1 MATVLDQ
8 VDDEFTDIYRHTE
21 VRRIVFDA
29 RGNQLRQA
37 LSGTKTHETW
47 SFPSK
52 RWRRAVTGETALELV
67 IAKRFEAEAG
77 VLDFNPQPCRIEG
90 EVRGRPTMALP
101 DFAAV
106 EIGCVPVLGEAK
118 RNWAQFDRTAALRQK
133 ALTMK
138 GAERLGWNYRQVTA
152 DSIGTLAYRENLDEV
167 TAHRFA
173 HVPVR
178 QEQAAI
184 AALAQNGAMPI
195 ADLCDEMKETVP
207 RGQALV
213 CALMVC
219 RLVEIDLRTPIDA
232 RSIVRRAP
240 VLPFAF
246 PRIRL

>member
-8 VDDEFTDIYRHTE
+8 VDDEFTDIFRHTE

-37 LSGTKTHETW
+37 LSGTRTHETW

-52 RWRRAVTGETALELV
+52 RWRRALTGETALELV

-90 EVRGRPTMALP
+90 EVRGTPTMALP

-118 RNWAQFDRTAALRQK
+118 RDWRQFDKTAALRQK

-138 GAERLGWNYRQVTA
+138 GAERLGWDYRQVTA
-152 DSIGTLAYRENLDEV
+152 DSVGPLAYRENLDEV

-173 HVPVR
+173 HVPIR
-178 QEQAAI
+178 QEQAAV
-184 AALAQNGAMPI
+184 ASLARHGSMTV
-195 ADLCDEMKETVP
+195 ADLADEIGETAS
-207 RGQALV
+207 RGQALI
-213 CALMVC
+213 CALMVR
-219 RLVEIDLRTPIDA
+219 RLADIDLRVPLGS
-232 RSIVRRAP
+232 RSVVRKPPRM
-240 VLPFAF
+240 PFAF